1 MANFVARYCGGDG
14 HYADVECAYGE
25 LERYLVLS
33 CNTRYWKEEGHQFG
47 GLSYS
52 RRAQELPPLVF
63 EGCGLII
70 QLGNLYLSGVTSVTL
85 QRLRTSNCSA

>member
-14 HYADVECAYGE
+14 HYADVECAYRE

-63 EGCGLII
+63 EGCGLINPARKSLS
-70 QLGNLYLSGVTSVTL
+70 QWCYLSHVAEAAHL
-85 QRLRTSNCSA
+85 QL